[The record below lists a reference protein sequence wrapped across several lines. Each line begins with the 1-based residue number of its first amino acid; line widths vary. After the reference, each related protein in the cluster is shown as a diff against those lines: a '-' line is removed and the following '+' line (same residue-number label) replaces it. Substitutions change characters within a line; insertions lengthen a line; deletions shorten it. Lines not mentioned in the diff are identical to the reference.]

1 MTLEGD
7 SGPLTAWFS
16 PDPRAV
22 LSWPGMRV
30 SRSLR
35 RSMRRFDITYDLAFD
50 QVLEGCADPSRP
62 HGWITPD
69 YPNRLSGVVRGGPCA
84 FGRGVAGGE
93 IGGDVVGGLMGVELG
108 GLFCADSMFRRV
120 TDASKA
126 AVAGLSARIFDET
139 EPNGRRRLIDAQWLT
154 GHLASLGFGPAPRDD
169 YLSGLPVL
177 VSRPAAFGAPGSPG
191 SGSAAR
197 VRQRRR
203 DRSAAGSRRACRT
216 MPGRQSEP
224 PGRRPVSTSPPP
236 ASGSDA
242 AQRPRAMMGA
252 GQRAPAGRG
261 SQPASARRSEIN
273 PGSVSVSG
281 ARSIPAAG
289 VRGGD
294 AHIAAGQRADR
305 CQDVAGRAR

>member
-69 YPNRLSGVVRGGPCA
+69 YLTAYRELFA
-84 FGRGVAGGE
+84 AGHAHSVEVWRAGE

-177 VSRPAAFGAPGSPG
+177 VSRPAAFGAPGS
-191 SGSAAR
+191 R
-197 VRQRRR
+197 IR
-203 DRSAAGSRRACRT
+203 
-216 MPGRQSEP
+216 
-224 PGRRPVSTSPPP
+224 
-236 ASGSDA
+236 
-242 AQRPRAMMGA
+242 
-252 GQRAPAGRG
+252 
-261 SQPASARRSEIN
+261 
-273 PGSVSVSG
+273 
-281 ARSIPAAG
+281 
-289 VRGGD
+289 
-294 AHIAAGQRADR
+294 
-305 CQDVAGRAR
+305 